1 VTRPWR
7 WVAGVAGLIGV
18 MTACQERLTSPADC
32 PALCPGGTIQV
43 FDTLVTAVALRDSS
57 FPAHKDSANGY
68 VARGQGSA
76 LLVSSGF
83 AASEDRAVY
92 RFNARGDSIVVRDTL
107 RAYTVDSVL
116 VNLTLVA
123 RDTLVDGLKVYL
135 YRLPSTVDSTV
146 TFDDVES
153 QLVEAN
159 LVDSIVV
166 PDTLNKGAIHTILRG
181 VDVDRLRLPPGG
193 DSVLALGLRMAAATP
208 TGIRVG
214 ALASGTAA
222 SFTSYVTVDVPDTG
236 SVRNQT
242 LTRSTNFNTFVT
254 QNPIVPDDTL
264 LTVGGEPSS
273 RALVRF
279 GLTNGFLDST
289 TIVRATLELTP
300 VRPIIG
306 LPTDPSV
313 IQTLAVIGDL
323 GAKSPVANTASDLAS
338 GFIRQ
343 DTLPTVQSDTL
354 RIDVTRIVQLW
365 QRTRTRPQSVFL
377 GLTPEGASFAR
388 AVFFSTRSSSGG
400 VLVAPRLRITFQR
413 SFPFET
419 P

>member
-1 VTRPWR
+1 MSRPWR

-32 PALCPGGTIQV
+32 PALCPGGSVQV
-43 FDTLVTAVALRDSS
+43 FDTLVPAVALRDSS

-107 RAYTVDSVL
+107 RAYVVDSVL

-123 RDTLVDGLKVYL
+123 RDTLVDGLTVYL

-146 TFDDVES
+146 TFDGIES
-153 QLVEAN
+153 ELIEAN
-159 LVDSIVV
+159 LIDSIVV
-166 PDTLNKGAIHTILRG
+166 PDTLNKGAIRTILHG
-181 VDVDRLRLPPGG
+181 ADVDRLRLPPGG
-193 DSVLALGLRMAAATP
+193 DSVLAFGLRMAAVAP

-242 LTRSTNFNTFVT
+242 LTRSTAFNTFVT

-279 GLTNGFLDST
+279 GLTNAFLDST

-306 LPTDPSV
+306 LPTDPSFF
-313 IQTLAVIGDL
+313 QTLAVIGDL
-323 GAKSPVANTASDLAS
+323 GAKSPLSSDPTFISALAVAVKPVVSSMPSRLNVLNPVS
-338 GFIRQ
+338 
-343 DTLPTVQSDTL
+343 VY
-354 RIDVTRIVQLW
+354 VT
-365 QRTRTRPQSVFL
+365 S
-377 GLTPEGASFAR
+377 
-388 AVFFSTRSSSGG
+388 
-400 VLVAPRLRITFQR
+400 
-413 SFPFET
+413 
-419 P
+419 

>member
-1 VTRPWR
+1 MSRPWR
-7 WVAGVAGLIGV
+7 WVAGVAGLIGL
-18 MTACQERLTSPADC
+18 MTACQEKLTSPADC
-32 PALCPGGTIQV
+32 PALCPGGSVQV
-43 FDTLVTAVALRDSS
+43 FDTVVTAVALRDSS

-92 RFNARGDSIVVRDTL
+92 RFAARGDSIAVRDTL
-107 RAYTVDSVL
+107 RGYAVDSVL
-116 VNLTLVA
+116 VTVTLLA

-135 YRLPSTVDSTV
+135 YRLPNTVDSTA
-146 TFDDVES
+146 TFNGIDS
-153 QLVEAN
+153 QFVDTN
-159 LVDSIVV
+159 FIDSIAV
-166 PDTLNKGAIHTILRG
+166 PDTLNSGALHTTLRG
-181 VDVDRLRLPPGG
+181 ADVGRLKLTAGV
-193 DSVLALGLRMAAATP
+193 DSVLAIGLRMAAVSP

-214 ALASGTAA
+214 ALGSSTAA
-222 SFTSYVTVDVPDTG
+222 TYTSYVTVDVPDTG
-236 SVRNQT
+236 SVRNQS
-242 LTRSTNFNTFVT
+242 LTRTTAFNTFVT
-254 QNPIVPDDTL
+254 QNPVVPDDTL

-279 GLTNGFLDST
+279 GLSDAFLDST

-300 VRPIIG
+300 ARPIIG
-306 LPTDPSV
+306 LPNDPST

-323 GAKSPVANTASDLAS
+323 GAKSPVANSATDVAA

-354 RIDVTRIVQLW
+354 KIEMTRIVQLW
-365 QRTRTRPQSVFL
+365 QRTRTRPQSIFL
-377 GLTPEGASFAR
+377 RLIPEGAGFAR
-388 AVFFSTRSSSGG
+388 AVFFSTRSASPG

-413 SFPFET
+413 AFPFEN